1 MTKRLAQWLL
11 LPLQE
16 EAKCI
21 ALAAYSCRDS
31 LGFRW
36 RTTLTA
42 FPIKPFRGTDA
53 IMPPC
58 SDRTGQRRR
67 SIPVR
72 IVRQSSGELGDGG
85 SIVPLDCCD
94 PEAPFGAMRVLDQEA
109 AVPHALCGDAT
120 LMACRIKGSR

>member
-36 RTTLTA
+36 
-42 FPIKPFRGTDA
+42 
-53 IMPPC
+53 
-58 SDRTGQRRR
+58 
-67 SIPVR
+67 
-72 IVRQSSGELGDGG
+72 
-85 SIVPLDCCD
+85 
-94 PEAPFGAMRVLDQEA
+94 
-109 AVPHALCGDAT
+109 
-120 LMACRIKGSR
+120 